1 MNDASDRYQSNNDSG
16 LAGSSGA
23 LKYFQQEKLQKGCLM
38 MKCAFVRALSS
49 TAIVLVMLPL
59 NAFPQKDMAVPSI
72 RLNPLNQ
79 KKDKVVGLTPQM
91 VRRAYGFD
99 QIANEGTGQTIAI
112 VVAFNNPSIAAD
124 LEVFTKASGLPPCTV
139 GNGCLEIS
147 GTPPVPNP
155 AVFPPAFVQFWQ
167 LEAALDVQWAHAIAP
182 QAKKVLVQ
190 ANTAFL
196 QDLLDAVNQAKG
208 SGASVV
214 SMSWGL
220 PETRDRSIGGD
231 CAPPDLPCYD
241 FIAAGVSFVAASG
254 DSGTPALW
262 PATSSD
268 VTAVGGTKLNTNSK
282 GDFNSEL
289 SWDDSGGGLSSFVF
303 APVYQLP
310 FTPENPQGRR
320 GVPDVAYNAD
330 PNAGFSVYSSS
341 NGGWSQVGGT
351 SAGVPQWSAL
361 IAIVNS
367 LRMTAGKALFTGS
380 NSGIYA
386 VAGTAY
392 LTRFND
398 ITNGPKNGKC
408 GPLCKVGP
416 GYDYLTGLGS
426 PKANELIPALVNLP

>member
-1 MNDASDRYQSNNDSG
+1 M
-16 LAGSSGA
+16 
-23 LKYFQQEKLQKGCLM
+23 LQKGSLM
-38 MKCAFVRALSS
+38 MKCAFIRALSS

-59 NAFPQKDMAVPSI
+59 NAFPQKERAVPGI
-72 RLNPLNQ
+72 RVNPANQ
-79 KKDKVVGLTPQM
+79 QKDKVAGLTPQM

-99 QIANEGTGQTIAI
+99 QITNQGAGQTIAI
-112 VVAFNNPSIAAD
+112 VVAFNNPSIGED
-124 LEVFTKASGLPPCTV
+124 LKVFSEASGLPACPV
-139 GNGCLEIS
+139 GPNGCLQIIGE
-147 GTPPVPNP
+147 PPVPNP
-155 AVFPPAFVQFWQ
+155 AVFPPAVVQFWQ

-196 QDLLDAVNQAKG
+196 PDLLDAVDQAKIV
-208 SGASVV
+208 SGVSVV

-241 FIAAGVSFVAASG
+241 FIAPGISFVAGSG
-254 DSGTPALW
+254 DSGNPALW
-262 PATSSD
+262 PATCSD
-268 VTAVGGTKLNTNSK
+268 VTGVGGTKLNTNSK

-289 SWDDSGGGLSSFVF
+289 AWDDSGGSLSSFVF
-303 APVYQLP
+303 AAVYQLP

-367 LRMTAGKALFTGS
+367 LRQTAGKALFTGS
-380 NSGIYA
+380 NLGIYA
-386 VAGTAY
+386 VAGAAY
-392 LTRFND
+392 LTGFND

-426 PKANELIPALVNLP
+426 PRANELIPALVNLP